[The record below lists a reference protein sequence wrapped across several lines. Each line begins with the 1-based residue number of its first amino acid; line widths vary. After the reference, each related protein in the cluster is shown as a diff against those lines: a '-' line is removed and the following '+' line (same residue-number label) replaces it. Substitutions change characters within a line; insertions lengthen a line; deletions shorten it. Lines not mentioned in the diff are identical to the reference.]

1 MNKKPIVISLVAV
14 STIVI
19 VATLFLGWLSLGGCP
34 PSYWITTDVITET
47 SEPTTNTTRSDFT
60 SGSILQTMLIDMVD
74 NTSLIH
80 SNNEVPFSDWN
91 VTKSLLE
98 ASSITPDNN
107 NENIWSGYVYFENLL
122 VHIQLL
128 IMVC

>member
-14 STIVI
+14 GTIVI

-34 PSYWITTDVITET
+34 PSYWINTDVVTET
-47 SEPTTNTTRSDFT
+47 SEATTNITRSDLP
-60 SGSILQTMLIDMVD
+60 SGSILQTLLIDMVE

-91 VTKSLLE
+91 ITKSMLE
-98 ASSITPDNN
+98 ASSITPVKYNA
-107 NENIWSGYVYFENLL
+107 NIWDGYVYFEDILIR
-122 VHIQLL
+122 IQLL
-128 IMVC
+128 VMVC